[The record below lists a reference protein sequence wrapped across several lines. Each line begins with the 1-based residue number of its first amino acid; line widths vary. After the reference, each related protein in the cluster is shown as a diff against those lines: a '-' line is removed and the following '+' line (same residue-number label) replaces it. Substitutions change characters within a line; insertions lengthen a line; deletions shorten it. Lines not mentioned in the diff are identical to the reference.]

1 MKILPFGAVYEPV
14 KTVVLPFHDLTN
26 SCFSPSLRPR
36 LQRLHTTQQ
45 GDLDVGAVLIGR
57 LSQESTE
64 RV

>member
-26 SCFSPSLRPR
+26 SCFSPSLAPKIAKAS
-36 LQRLHTTQQ
+36 Q
-45 GDLDVGAVLIGR
+45 GRMDVGAILIGR